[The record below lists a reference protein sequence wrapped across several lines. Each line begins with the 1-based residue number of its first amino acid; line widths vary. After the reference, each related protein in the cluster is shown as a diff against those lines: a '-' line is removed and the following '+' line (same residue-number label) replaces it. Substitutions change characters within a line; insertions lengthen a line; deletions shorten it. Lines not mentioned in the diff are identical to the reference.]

1 MFHVEHFERC
11 DNLKHDYSPM
21 LSPVNKGFDTTAALN
36 NATYLDYY
44 KRLRLLALSMFEWEN
59 LPETIPKKELEKQ
72 LQVNGYSF
80 ITKIKGKIYAL
91 NGSLGG
97 EVDEYGNATQITI
110 NNIALDFN
118 ETLSLKDD
126 GVLICNDDLMLGLM
140 PVFTRYNTMIM
151 ENDINL
157 SMLGYSSRSQ
167 ILLTASDNK
176 SKASAELFI
185 KKLIN
190 GDLSVIGE
198 NPIFDGVKALN
209 LNTNGSS
216 NFNSLIEFNQYLKGS
231 LYNEVGIQANT
242 VMKRERVNSEEVNAN
257 NDLLFPFIYNMLENR
272 LTAIKLINEKYSE
285 NIAVDFGSI
294 WKVKAIE
301 KVDNIVS
308 RETDNEPINE
318 PFNEPFNE
326 PNNEPINEPINEPNN
341 EPNNEPSNEVGQYL
355 DKAIEKDIAD
365 AKEMLASG
373 DGLTDD
379 DKQELQDLI
388 TDLEN
393 EVKND

>member
-1 MFHVEHFERC
+1 MI
-11 DNLKHDYSPM
+11 YSITAKEKNVNGLNRQM
-21 LSPVNKGFDTTAALN
+21 LVKT
-36 NATYLDYY
+36 
-44 KRLRLLALSMFEWEN
+44 LSMFEWEN
-59 LPETIPKKELEKQ
+59 LPDTIPKKELEKQ

-80 ITKIKGKIYAL
+80 ITEIKGKLYAL
-91 NGSLGG
+91 NGGLGG

-157 SMLGYSSRSQ
+157 SMLGYSTRSQ

-209 LNTNGSS
+209 LNSNGSS

-272 LTAIKLINEKYSE
+272 LNSIKVINEKYNQ

-301 KVDNIVS
+301 KVDNIVNDVS
-308 RETDNEPINE
+308 RGTDNEPSNEPINE
-318 PFNEPFNE
+318 PS
-326 PNNEPINEPINEPNN
+326 NEPINEPSNEPI
-341 EPNNEPSNEVGQYL
+341 NEPSNEPINEPSNPVSEGVIDEYL
-355 DKAIEKDIAD
+355 NDVIKEEIITDKDMIENDETLSDGDI
-365 AKEMLASG
+365 E
-373 DGLTDD
+373 
-379 DKQELQDLI
+379 ELQDLI
-388 TDLEN
+388 TVLEN

>member
-1 MFHVEHFERC
+1 MKYVVNSKAE
-11 DNLKHDYSPM
+11 NLAM
-21 LSPVNKGFDTTAALN
+21 LNRQMLVKT
-36 NATYLDYY
+36 
-44 KRLRLLALSMFEWEN
+44 LSMFEWEN
-59 LPETIPKKELEKQ
+59 LPPTIPKKELERQ
-72 LQVNGYSF
+72 LQTMGYSF
-80 ITKIKGKIYAL
+80 ITEVKGELYAFT
-91 NGSLGG
+91 GGLGG
-97 EVDEYGNATQITI
+97 EIDVYGNPTEIII
-110 NNIALDFN
+110 NNVALNFN

-126 GVLICNDDLMLGLM
+126 GVLICNDDLMIGLL
-140 PVFTRYNTMIM
+140 PVFTRYNSMIV

-157 SMLGYSSRSQ
+157 SMLGLSSRSQ
-167 ILLTASDNK
+167 ILLTASDSK
-176 SKASAELFI
+176 SKASAELFL
-185 KKLIN
+185 KRLTD
-190 GDLSVIGE
+190 GELSVIGE
-198 NPIFDGVKALN
+198 NPIFDGVKALS
-209 LNTNGSS
+209 LNTNSTN

-272 LTAIKLINEKYSE
+272 LTAIKAINEKYSE

-308 RETDNEPINE
+308 RETDNEPS
-318 PFNEPFNE
+318 
-326 PNNEPINEPINEPNN
+326 NEPINEPSNEPSNEPINEPSN
-341 EPNNEPSNEVGQYL
+341 EPNNEPSNEVGGYL

-379 DKQELQDLI
+379 DKKELQDLI
-388 TDLEN
+388 TVLEN
-393 EVKND
+393 EVRK

>member
-1 MFHVEHFERC
+1 MIYNITSKENNVN
-11 DNLKHDYSPM
+11 NLNKQM
-21 LSPVNKGFDTTAALN
+21 LVKT
-36 NATYLDYY
+36 
-44 KRLRLLALSMFEWEN
+44 LSMFEWGS
-59 LPETIPKKELEKQ
+59 LPITIPKKELEKQ
-72 LQVNGYSF
+72 LQVNGHCF
-80 ITKIKGKIYAL
+80 ITEVKGELYAL

-97 EVDEYGNATQITI
+97 DLDEYGNPTQIII

-118 ETLSLKDD
+118 KTLSLKDD

-140 PVFTRYNTMIM
+140 PVFTRYNTMIV

-157 SMLGYSSRSQ
+157 AMLGYASRSQ

-185 KKLIN
+185 KKLID

-272 LTAIKLINEKYSE
+272 LNAIKKINEKYGTKMV
-285 NIAVDFGSI
+285 VDFGSI

-301 KVDNIVS
+301 KVDNIVNGVS
-308 RETDNEPINE
+308 RETDNEPKDE
-318 PFNEPFNE
+318 PSQETKDEPKD
-326 PNNEPINEPINEPNN
+326 EPNN
-341 EPNNEPSNEVGQYL
+341 EPNNETLTGSDERGVDEHINNVIMNEIKTANDMIEN
-355 DKAIEKDIAD
+355 DKTLTVDDI
-365 AKEMLASG
+365 
-373 DGLTDD
+373 
-379 DKQELQDLI
+379 QELKELI
-388 TDLEN
+388 LFLEQ

>member
-1 MFHVEHFERC
+1 MI
-11 DNLKHDYSPM
+11 YSITAKEKNVNGLNRQM
-21 LSPVNKGFDTTAALN
+21 LVKT
-36 NATYLDYY
+36 
-44 KRLRLLALSMFEWEN
+44 LSMFEWEN

-80 ITKIKGKIYAL
+80 ITEIKGKLYAL

-157 SMLGYSSRSQ
+157 SMLGYSTRSQ

-209 LNTNGSS
+209 LNSNGSS

-308 RETDNEPINE
+308 RETENEPINE
-318 PFNEPFNE
+318 PSNEPQNE
-326 PNNEPINEPINEPNN
+326 PSNEPINEPINEP
-341 EPNNEPSNEVGQYL
+341 SKEVGEYL
-355 DKAIEKDIAD
+355 NVAIEKDITD

-373 DGLTDD
+373 EGLTDD

-388 TDLEN
+388 TVLEN

>member
-1 MFHVEHFERC
+1 MIYNVTAKEKNVNGLNRQ
-11 DNLKHDYSPM
+11 M
-21 LSPVNKGFDTTAALN
+21 LVKT
-36 NATYLDYY
+36 
-44 KRLRLLALSMFEWEN
+44 LSMFEWEN
-59 LPETIPKKELEKQ
+59 LPSTIPKKELERQ
-72 LQVNGYSF
+72 LQTIGYSF
-80 ITKIKGKIYAL
+80 ITEVEGELYAFT
-91 NGSLGG
+91 GGLGG
-97 EVDEYGNATQITI
+97 EIDVYGNPTEITI
-110 NNIALDFN
+110 NNVALNFN
-118 ETLSLKDD
+118 KTLSIKDD
-126 GVLICNDDLMLGLM
+126 GVLICNDDLTLGLM

-157 SMLGYSSRSQ
+157 SMLGYSTRSQ

-272 LTAIKLINEKYSE
+272 LTAIKQLNEKYSLTV
-285 NIAVDFGSI
+285 AVDFGSI

-308 RETDNEPINE
+308 RETDKEPSNEPSQE
-318 PFNEPFNE
+318 PSQE
-326 PNNEPINEPINEPNN
+326 PNNEPSNEPSNEPINEPNN

-355 DKAIEKDIAD
+355 DKAIEQDIAD

-379 DKQELQDLI
+379 DKKELMELI
-388 TDLEN
+388 ETLEN
-393 EVKND
+393 GVKNESL

>member
-1 MFHVEHFERC
+1 MIYNITSKENNVN
-11 DNLKHDYSPM
+11 NLNKQM
-21 LSPVNKGFDTTAALN
+21 LVKT
-36 NATYLDYY
+36 
-44 KRLRLLALSMFEWEN
+44 LSMFEWES
-59 LPETIPKKELEKQ
+59 LPDTIPKKELEKQ
-72 LQVNGYSF
+72 LQVNGYCF
-80 ITKIKGKIYAL
+80 ITEVKGELYAL
-91 NGSLGG
+91 NGGLGG
-97 EVDEYGNATQITI
+97 ELDEYGNPTQIII

-118 ETLSLKDD
+118 KTLSLKDD
-126 GVLICNDDLMLGLM
+126 GVLVCNDDLMLGLM

-209 LNTNGSS
+209 LNSNNSS

-272 LTAIKLINEKYSE
+272 LNAIKKINEKYGKE
-285 NIAVDFGSI
+285 IVVDFGSI

-301 KVDNIVS
+301 KVDNIVNGVS
-308 RETDNEPINE
+308 RETDNEPSQE
-318 PFNEPFNE
+318 PS
-326 PNNEPINEPINEPNN
+326 
-341 EPNNEPSNEVGQYL
+341 NEPSNEPSQEPSQEPITDSGERGVDEHINNVIMNEIKTANDMIEN
-355 DKAIEKDIAD
+355 DKTLTVDDI
-365 AKEMLASG
+365 
-373 DGLTDD
+373 
-379 DKQELQDLI
+379 QELKEFILV
-388 TDLEN
+388 LEK
-393 EVKND
+393 EVKK

>member
-1 MFHVEHFERC
+1 M
-11 DNLKHDYSPM
+11 
-21 LSPVNKGFDTTAALN
+21 
-36 NATYLDYY
+36 
-44 KRLRLLALSMFEWEN
+44 
-59 LPETIPKKELEKQ
+59 
-72 LQVNGYSF
+72 
-80 ITKIKGKIYAL
+80 
-91 NGSLGG
+91 
-97 EVDEYGNATQITI
+97 
-110 NNIALDFN
+110 DFN

-308 RETDNEPINE
+308 RETDNEPNNE
-318 PFNEPFNE
+318 PLNEPSQEPIIEPSQEPIIEPSQEPQNE
-326 PNNEPINEPINEPNN
+326 PNNEPINEPF
-341 EPNNEPSNEVGQYL
+341 NEPSNEVGQYL
-355 DKAIEKDIAD
+355 DEAIEKDIAD

-388 TDLEN
+388 TALEN
-393 EVKND
+393 EVRK

>member
-1 MFHVEHFERC
+1 MI
-11 DNLKHDYSPM
+11 YSVSAKEKNVNGLNRQM
-21 LSPVNKGFDTTAALN
+21 LVKT
-36 NATYLDYY
+36 
-44 KRLRLLALSMFEWEN
+44 LSMFEWEN
-59 LPETIPKKELEKQ
+59 LPDTIPKKELEKQ

-80 ITKIKGKIYAL
+80 ITEIKGKLYAL

-97 EVDEYGNATQITI
+97 EVDEYGNPTQITI

-308 RETDNEPINE
+308 RETENEPINE
-318 PFNEPFNE
+318 PSNEPS
-326 PNNEPINEPINEPNN
+326 NEPINEPINEPSN
-341 EPNNEPSNEVGQYL
+341 EPLNEPSNPVSEGVIDEYL
-355 DKAIEKDIAD
+355 NDAIKEEIITAKDMIEND
-365 AKEMLASG
+365 ETLSDG
-373 DGLTDD
+373 DIE
-379 DKQELQDLI
+379 ELQDLI
-388 TDLEN
+388 TVLEN

>member
-1 MFHVEHFERC
+1 MI
-11 DNLKHDYSPM
+11 YSITAKEKNVNGLNRQM
-21 LSPVNKGFDTTAALN
+21 LVKT
-36 NATYLDYY
+36 
-44 KRLRLLALSMFEWEN
+44 LSMFEWEN
-59 LPETIPKKELEKQ
+59 LPDTIPKKELEKQ

-80 ITKIKGKIYAL
+80 ITEIKGKLYAL

-167 ILLTASDNK
+167 ILLTASDSK

-209 LNTNGSS
+209 LNSNGSS

-272 LTAIKLINEKYSE
+272 LNAIKAINEKYNQ

-301 KVDNIVS
+301 KVDNIVNDVS
-308 RETDNEPINE
+308 RGTVNEPINE
-318 PFNEPFNE
+318 PS
-326 PNNEPINEPINEPNN
+326 NEPINEPINEPSN
-341 EPNNEPSNEVGQYL
+341 EPLNEPINEPSNPVSEVVIDEYL
-355 DKAIEKDIAD
+355 NDAIKEEIITAKDMIEND
-365 AKEMLASG
+365 ETLS
-373 DGLTDD
+373 DSDIE
-379 DKQELQDLI
+379 ELQDLI
-388 TDLEN
+388 TVLEN

>member
-1 MFHVEHFERC
+1 MI
-11 DNLKHDYSPM
+11 YSVSAKEKNVNGLNRQM
-21 LSPVNKGFDTTAALN
+21 LVKT
-36 NATYLDYY
+36 
-44 KRLRLLALSMFEWEN
+44 LSMFEWEN
-59 LPETIPKKELEKQ
+59 LPSTIPKKELEKQ

-80 ITKIKGKIYAL
+80 ITEIKGKLYAL

-308 RETDNEPINE
+308 RETDNEPNNE
-318 PFNEPFNE
+318 PLNEPSQEPIIEPSQEPQNE
-326 PNNEPINEPINEPNN
+326 PNNEPINEPF
-341 EPNNEPSNEVGQYL
+341 NEPSNEVGQYL
-355 DKAIEKDIAD
+355 DEAIEKDIAD

-388 TDLEN
+388 TALEN
-393 EVKND
+393 EVRK

>member
-1 MFHVEHFERC
+1 MI
-11 DNLKHDYSPM
+11 YSITAKEKNVNGLNRQM
-21 LSPVNKGFDTTAALN
+21 LVKT
-36 NATYLDYY
+36 
-44 KRLRLLALSMFEWEN
+44 LSMFEWEN
-59 LPETIPKKELEKQ
+59 LPDTIPKKELEKQ

-80 ITKIKGKIYAL
+80 ITEIKGKLYAL

-157 SMLGYSSRSQ
+157 SMLGYSTRSQ

-209 LNTNGSS
+209 LNSNGSS

-272 LTAIKLINEKYSE
+272 LNSIKVINEKYNQ

-308 RETDNEPINE
+308 RETENEPINE
-318 PFNEPFNE
+318 PSNEPS
-326 PNNEPINEPINEPNN
+326 NEPINEPINEPSN
-341 EPNNEPSNEVGQYL
+341 EPLNEPINEPSNPVSEGVIDEYL
-355 DKAIEKDIAD
+355 NDAIKEEIITAKDMIEND
-365 AKEMLASG
+365 ETLS
-373 DGLTDD
+373 DSDIE
-379 DKQELQDLI
+379 ELQDLI
-388 TDLEN
+388 TVLEN